1 MAENALPPSQES
13 PLQNNDARDLQNELV
28 KLYSELVGHEK
39 VEYEKL
45 HGEQSEED
53 FLQVLAYAESLRWL
67 DILSRMI
74 AMLQLSDAAPGYG
87 MHVAR
92 VVARRVGGL
101 VKSQPSIET
110 DFPSHY
116 QRHVSASEEISKR
129 HDQLL
134 VTIQRISEQD

>member
-28 KLYSELVGHEK
+28 KLYSELVGQEK

-74 AMLQLSDAAPGYG
+74 AMLQLADAAPGYG

-101 VKSQPSIET
+101 VKSQPSVET

-116 QRHVSASEEISKR
+116 QKHFSASEKIAKR